1 MLTEALR
8 GVLAGALRGAAGL
21 LERTANRFVVAEAP
35 EEDWRQ
41 AFGRYELSPR
51 AQEIARRMHPPPP
64 PDPAPQPLAGSA
76 AARMAAARRP

>member
-21 LERTANRFVVAEAP
+21 LERTANRFAVAEEP
-35 EEDWRQ
+35 EADWGE

-51 AQEIARRMHPPPP
+51 AREIATCVTMAPP
-64 PDPAPQPLAGSA
+64 PDPVPQPLAGSA
-76 AARMAAARRP
+76 AARVAAARRP